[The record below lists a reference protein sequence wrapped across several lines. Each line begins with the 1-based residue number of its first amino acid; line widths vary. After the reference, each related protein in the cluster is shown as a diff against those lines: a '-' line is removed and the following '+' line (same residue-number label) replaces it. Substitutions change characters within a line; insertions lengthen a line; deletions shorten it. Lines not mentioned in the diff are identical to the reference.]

1 MMAELTK
8 RERMRMERTPVPTR
22 DPVDRRLDFDEVT
35 TGYTS
40 GLAVLEASRCLN
52 CTRPVCVEGC
62 PVGVRI
68 DEFVRL
74 VADGDIAGAASVIR
88 TDNVLPAICGRVC
101 PQEMQCE
108 GACVLGKR
116 ERPIAIGHLE
126 RFVADHERERALRSS
141 GGPASPG
148 SGSARTH
155 RRVAVVGSGPAG
167 LACAGDLANAGH
179 DVVVF
184 EALHELG
191 GVLVYG
197 IPEFR
202 LPKDIVRAE
211 VRSLEQLGVEFVTD
225 ALVGVSPTVRELLD
239 EEGFDAVF
247 VGTGAGLP
255 RFPGIPG
262 EDLIGVYSA
271 NEFLTRVNLMH
282 ASDPTARTP
291 VYDVADR
298 PVVVIGGGNTAVDA
312 ARTALRLGASPVTML
327 YRRSDE
333 EMPARRAEVEHAIE
347 EGVEIRHLV
356 APTSFEGSDGWLRSV
371 STVAM
376 ELGEPDASGRRRP
389 IPMPGTGASVPA
401 DVAIIAIGN
410 APNPILT
417 RATAGLD
424 VSDRGTVVVDP
435 ATGATS
441 LEGVYA
447 GGDVATGGA
456 TVILALAAGRR
467 AAATIVERLRER
479 PTCEESTCKEPAQR
493 SV

>member
-1 MMAELTK
+1 MAERTK
-8 RERMRMERTPVPTR
+8 RERMKMDRTPVPTR
-22 DPVDRRLDFDEVT
+22 EPHDRRRDFEEVT
-35 TGYTS
+35 IGYTS

-52 CTRPVCVEGC
+52 CARPVCIDGC

-74 VADGDIAGAASVIR
+74 VAEGDIAGAASVISE
-88 TDNVLPAICGRVC
+88 DNVLPAVCGRVC
-101 PQEMQCE
+101 PQELQCE
-108 GACVLGKR
+108 GACVLGKKQ
-116 ERPIAIGHLE
+116 RPIAIGHLE
-126 RFVADHERERALRSS
+126 RFVADHERERAL
-141 GGPASPG
+141 GPLQPPPSAS
-148 SGSARTH
+148 RTG
-155 RRVAVVGSGPAG
+155 RRVAIVGSGPSG
-167 LACAGDLANAGH
+167 LACAGDLARAGH

-211 VRSLEQLGVEFVTD
+211 VRSLELLGVEFVTD

-239 EEGFDAVF
+239 DEGFDAVF

-255 RFPGIPG
+255 RFPGVPG

-282 ASDPTARTP
+282 ASDPDARTP
-291 VYDVADR
+291 VYDIADR

-312 ARTALRLGASPVTML
+312 ARTALRLGGSPVTML
-327 YRRSDE
+327 YRRSE
-333 EMPARRAEVEHAIE
+333 SEMPARRAEVEHARE

-356 APTSFEGSDGWLRSV
+356 APTAFEGDDGWLGSV
-371 STVAM
+371 STISM

-389 IPMPGTGASVPA
+389 IPIPGSKGSVRA
-401 DVAIIAIGN
+401 DVAIVAIGN
-410 APNPILT
+410 APNPILSGT
-417 RATAGLD
+417 TSGLD
-424 VSDRGTVVVDP
+424 VSDRGTIVVDP
-435 ATGATS
+435 ATGETS

-456 TVILALAAGRR
+456 TVILALAAGRT
-467 AAATIVERLRER
+467 AAATIDRKLRAEVR
-479 PTCEESTCKEPAQR
+479 VSPVASEHSG
-493 SV
+493 